1 MKNPEQF
8 NKLLKQALSPTIE
21 PNKEINQ
28 KIINQMKEKKMM
40 KPNKKRRISV
50 ALSVAIIS
58 FALSITALAAW
69 HLLSPKQVA
78 EHFKDETLADAFE
91 QENAI
96 EINES
101 VVSGGYNFTLLGI
114 VSGKDISDFGN
125 CGQNIN
131 LERTYAVVSIAKED
145 GSKMPD
151 IKDEE
156 YGKQSFFISPLIKG
170 QKPWQVNIMTMNGG
184 YQDSVIDGIMYRMIE
199 CDGVEIFA
207 DRGLYLGIISSTFY
221 DVNAFNYNDE
231 TGEISVNDGYQ
242 GANVLFD
249 LPLDITKADYVKAEK
264 YLEEMWE
271 DE

>member
-8 NKLLKQALSPTIE
+8 NKLLEQALSPTI
-21 PNKEINQ
+21 PPHKEINQ
-28 KIINQMKEKKMM
+28 KIITQIKEKKMM
-40 KPNKKRRISV
+40 NTNKNRRIPV
-50 ALSVAIIS
+50 ALSIAIIS
-58 FALSITALAAW
+58 LALSITALAAW

-78 EHFKDETLADAFE
+78 EHFEDETLAHAFD

-96 EINES
+96 QINKS

-125 CGQNIN
+125 CQQNIN

-151 IKDEE
+151 IQDEE
-156 YGKQSFFISPLIKG
+156 YDSQSFFISPLIKN

-184 YQDSVIDGIMYRMIE
+184 YQDTVVDGIMYRMIE

-221 DVNAFNYNDE
+221 DINAFTYNEE
-231 TGEISVNDGYQ
+231 TGEISVNDEYQ

-249 LPLDITKADYVKAEK
+249 LPLDITKANHEKAEK
-264 YLEEMWE
+264 YLREIMQK
-271 DE
+271 